1 MYFHKM
7 EETNKQM
14 ALIALE
20 LTKILV
26 NITEDRS
33 LLKDSMMKSLSLLER
48 VLNFSDE
55 EVNIVCSIY
64 LLKRNRMTQL
74 GMDVK
79 EYDEYVQALM
89 LSREKV
95 NSYIQN

>member
-1 MYFHKM
+1 M